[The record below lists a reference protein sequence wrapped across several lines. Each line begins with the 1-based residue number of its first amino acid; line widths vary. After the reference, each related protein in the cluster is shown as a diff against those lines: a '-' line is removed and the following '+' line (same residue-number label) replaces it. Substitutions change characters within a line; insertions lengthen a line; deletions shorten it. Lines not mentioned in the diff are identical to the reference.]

1 MLVPSTERE
10 MYIKYPVRGMLL
22 GKIPSNHK
30 AIDDSIANIDGA
42 ARVLRAQQAV
52 KEAKKMAALCAE
64 SASRA
69 GTAQEISA
77 ACGTGVR
84 N

>member
-1 MLVPSTERE
+1 
-10 MYIKYPVRGMLL
+10 MLL

-69 GTAQEISA
+69 GTAQEI
-77 ACGTGVR
+77 
-84 N
+84 